1 MISLWIEIVAG
12 HPRQSDRCQI
22 TGRAQ
27 RYRKIIGNHRKIW
40 FFRWFSDNSE
50 PVHTYPIP
58 GGCLATISIH
68 RDIIYITRFKTV
80 FSTDEY
86 FTMKKLENYLSHSA
100 ENNVFSDGFP
110 TDSDDTLRNTVEIQ
124 SSHFEK
130 ACGGLWNR
138 LLNLRCPVTHRWT
151 HMTS

>member
-27 RYRKIIGNHRKIW
+27 RYRKIIGKPSENMV
-40 FFRWFSDNSE
+40 FPMVFRQFRASTHVPD
-50 PVHTYPIP
+50 TR
-58 GGCLATISIH
+58 GCLATISIH

-80 FSTDEY
+80 FSTDAY

-110 TDSDDTLRNTVEIQ
+110 TDSDDTLQNTVEIQ
-124 SSHFEK
+124 SSYFVK
-130 ACGGLWNR
+130 ACGGLGHK
-138 LLNLRCPVTHRWT
+138 LLSFYCPVTHR
-151 HMTS
+151 